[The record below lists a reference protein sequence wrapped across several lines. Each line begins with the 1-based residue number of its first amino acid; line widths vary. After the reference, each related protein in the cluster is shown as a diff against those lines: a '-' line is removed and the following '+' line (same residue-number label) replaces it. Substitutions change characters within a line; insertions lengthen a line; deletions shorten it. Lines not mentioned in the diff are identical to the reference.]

1 MEILKEVDRLHQ
13 ESGIADHFKKIEY
26 VEREENLEMKE
37 IYDQEQIKFHQ
48 ISEKMKGKVDGEI
61 NMDLHGNMDIK
72 HGSGI
77 TETGT
82 YVLRDGKLVLGKGET
97 REQAT
102 HSNWYC
108 SNADPEDIRRH
119 REMMD
124 RMHYRGPKWEGIGIP
139 KSIIEEKNPVYRKVD
154 PEPHPSTYADRKEG
168 KKGWE
173 NVVR

>member
-13 ESGIADHFKKIEY
+13 ESSIAEQFKKIEY

-37 IYDQEQIKFHQ
+37 IYDQEQIKFQQ

-97 REQAT
+97 RE
-102 HSNWYC
+102 
-108 SNADPEDIRRH
+108 
-119 REMMD
+119 
-124 RMHYRGPKWEGIGIP
+124 
-139 KSIIEEKNPVYRKVD
+139 
-154 PEPHPSTYADRKEG
+154 
-168 KKGWE
+168 
-173 NVVR
+173 